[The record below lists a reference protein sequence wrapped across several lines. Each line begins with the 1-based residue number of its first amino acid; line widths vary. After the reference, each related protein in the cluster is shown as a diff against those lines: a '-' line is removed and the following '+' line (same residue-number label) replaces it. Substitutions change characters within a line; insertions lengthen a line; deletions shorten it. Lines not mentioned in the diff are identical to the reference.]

1 MSTRSGTKFK
11 APGPSARDLRLAKK
25 NKRANEAAAAMNKK
39 RKKAPKNNEEST
51 AVAASVPAPV
61 VKKKKKKKKKHKKH
75 KKALTVVKT
84 FPFGIDQVLVDSFNN
99 FFTECCLSKSNGPAL
114 LVGDVQKEYKKW
126 CTDKKRAYCPERTSA
141 RWNVAP
147 FVINGIKKD
156 KCPPFRL
163 LMFGK
168 LGRLPTTSEGVFS
181 TTNTKWRRHKKNS
194 PGHPIYKG
202 LAWKDDF
209 IPSVK
214 YIQPNKSKSKK
225 V

>member
-11 APGPSARDLRLAKK
+11 APGPSARDLRLAMKK
-25 NKRANEAAAAMNKK
+25 KRALNAAAATKK
-39 RKKAPKNNEEST
+39 KKKKLAPNNNAAT
-51 AVAASVPAPV
+51 VAVFVPAPV
-61 VKKKKKKKKKHKKH
+61 VKKKKKKHKKH
-75 KKALTVVKT
+75 KKALTAVKT
-84 FPFGIDQVLVDSFNN
+84 FPFGIDQELVDSFNG
-99 FFTECCLSKSNGPAL
+99 FFTECCCLSSSNNGPAL
-114 LVGDVQKEYKKW
+114 LVGDVQKEYMKW
-126 CTDKKRAYCPERTSA
+126 CTDNKRAYCPERTSA
-141 RWNVAP
+141 RWNVPP
-147 FVINGIKKD
+147 FVINGVKKD

-181 TTNTKWRRHKKNS
+181 TTNTKWRRHKKNT
-194 PGHPIYKG
+194 PGWPIYKG

>member
-1 MSTRSGTKFK
+1 MSTRSGTKFR
-11 APGPSARDLRLAKK
+11 APGPSARDLRLAMKK
-25 NKRANEAAAAMNKK
+25 KRALNEAEAATKK
-39 RKKAPKNNEEST
+39 KKKKLAPNNNAAT
-51 AVAASVPAPV
+51 VAASVPALV
-61 VKKKKKKKKKHKKH
+61 VKEKKNKHKKQ
-75 KKALTVVKT
+75 KKALTVVET
-84 FPFGIDQVLVDSFNN
+84 FPFGIDQELVDSFND
-99 FFTECCLSKSNGPAL
+99 FFTECCSSNSNAPAL

-141 RWNVAP
+141 RWKLAP
-147 FVINGIKKD
+147 FVINSVKKD

-181 TTNTKWRRHKKNS
+181 TTNTKWRRHKKT
-194 PGHPIYKG
+194 PAGWPIYKG

-214 YIQPNKSKSKK
+214 YIQPSNKSKR

>member
-1 MSTRSGTKFK
+1 MSTVHPILTILHKFTLCCCNSGITMHIH
-11 APGPSARDLRLAKK
+11 PSTPTLFDNTLQHVNIGL
-25 NKRANEAAAAMNKK
+25 
-39 RKKAPKNNEEST
+39 T
-51 AVAASVPAPV
+51 PV
-61 VKKKKKKKKKHKKH
+61 VKKKKKKHKKH

-84 FPFGIDQVLVDSFNN
+84 FPFGIDQQLVDSFNN
-99 FFTECCLSKSNGPAL
+99 FFTECCLSNSNGPAL
-114 LVGDVQKEYKKW
+114 LVGDVQKEYRKW
-126 CTDKKRAYCPERTSA
+126 CTDNKRAYCPERTSA

-147 FVINGIKKD
+147 FVVNGIKKD

-194 PGHPIYKG
+194 PGWPIYKG

-214 YIQPNKSKSKK
+214 YIQPSNKSKR